1 MERQKIFWTIEVV
14 SGGKLMK
21 NKKIIRCAIYTRKSC
36 EEGLEQE
43 FNSLDAQREACEAY
57 IKSQQHEGW
66 VLIEKNYDD
75 GGFSGGSLERPA
87 VKELFKDIE
96 AGEVDTVVVYKVDRL
111 TRSLMDFSK
120 IVELFDKQ
128 NASFVSITQHFNTT
142 TSMGR
147 LTLNILLSFAQF
159 EREVTGERIRD
170 KFAASKKK
178 GMWMGGVVP
187 IGYKCENRKLLP
199 DDKYLKTAKTIFEK
213 YLEFKTVLKVKQ
225 YLDGNNFK
233 SKAGKKFSK
242 GNLYQILQNKV
253 YIGLVHH
260 KGDYYEGEHQGI
272 IGNEVFE
279 QVQHLIE
286 KNRNNN
292 KNCGNAKSQSL
303 LASKL
308 FDDKGNRMTPSQSN
322 SGEKRYRYYI
332 SQALIQGE
340 KDSAG
345 SVDKIPSGEI
355 ENLVI
360 DEITDFLQD
369 SKNIQKYCEDI
380 NILEQK
386 ELFEKIKALKLSNAQ
401 IRSVLS
407 KVNLNKG
414 NVQIFLCE
422 DGIEQFLESLF
433 HPKESLKEAS
443 NASETTIL
451 IQKDIKISRT
461 PRRGSVLII
470 NGGNK
475 SRNIDPILI
484 NAIAKSYRWNKMLKT
499 GKIENIKD
507 IANLESDYCL
517 DHIKKTVRLNILSP
531 KIVESILTGTQPPDL
546 SLQKLY
552 KLKTLDWQEQEKLLN
567 MEN

>member
-21 NKKIIRCAIYTRKSC
+21 NKKIIRCSIYTRKSC

-66 VLIEKNYDD
+66 VLVEKNYDD

-120 IVELFDKQ
+120 IVELFDRQ

-199 DDKYLKTAKTIFEK
+199 DDNYLKTAKTIFEK

-225 YLDGNNFK
+225 YLDENNFK

-272 IGNEVFE
+272 IDNELFE
-279 QVQHLIE
+279 QVQLLIE

-292 KNCGNAKSQSL
+292 KNCVNAKSPSL

-355 ENLVI
+355 ENFVI
-360 DEITDFLQD
+360 DEISDFLQ
-369 SKNIQKYCEDI
+369 KTENIQKYCEDI

-401 IRSVLS
+401 IRCILS
-407 KVNLNKG
+407 RVSLNKG

-422 DGIEQFLESLF
+422 EGIERFLENLTY
-433 HPKESLKEAS
+433 PKDSLKEAS
-443 NASETTIL
+443 SVSETTIL

-475 SRNIDPILI
+475 SRNIDTILI

-499 GKIENIKD
+499 GKFENIKD
-507 IANLESDYCL
+507 IEKFESDYCL
-517 DHIKKTVRLNILSP
+517 DHIKKTVRLNVLSP

-552 KLKTLDWQEQEKLLN
+552 KLKTLDWQEQEKLLCIVN
-567 MEN
+567 